1 MEIEVKV
8 PENLSEIT
16 LGQYQ
21 KYLKIQDG
29 DNDEMFIAQKMIEIF
44 CNVELKYVTKMRWKD
59 VQEITLT
66 LSNMFDEDSKFTK
79 MFTLDQVQ
87 YGFIPNLDEITF
99 GEFVDLDTYL
109 QDWQQMDKA
118 MSVLFRPVDINVRG
132 RYNIKEYD
140 GTMNEHLKDMPLSV
154 ALGAVFFLLN
164 LGKELSQVM
173 MDYLDKGVLK
183 DQSQVKE
190 GLMQNGIGIHQFT
203 QQLKETLKD
212 LNISQNKLIWKF
224 ISELIYF
231 TRRSKIT

>member
-1 MEIEVKV
+1 MYYIGMEIEVKV

-29 DNDEMFIAQKMIEIF
+29 DNDEMMIAQKMIEIF

-140 GTMNEHLKDMPLSV
+140 GTMNEHLKDMPLSI
-154 ALGAVFFLLN
+154 ALGAVFFFLN

-183 DQSQVKE
+183 DHLQVKE
-190 GLMQNGIGIHQFT
+190 GLMQNGIGIHHFT
-203 QQLKETLKD
+203 QQLKETLKNLD
-212 LNISQNKLIWKF
+212 IYQNRQHIK
-224 ISELIYF
+224 S
-231 TRRSKIT
+231 

>member
-1 MEIEVKV
+1 MYYIGMEIEVKV

-29 DNDEMFIAQKMIEIF
+29 DNDEMMIAQKMIEIF

-140 GTMNEHLKDMPLSV
+140 GTLNDHIKDMPLSV

-173 MDYLDKGVLK
+173 MDYLDKGILK
-183 DQSQVKE
+183 DHLQVKE

-212 LNISQNKLIWKF
+212 LNISQNKLHTKF
-224 ISELIYF
+224 
-231 TRRSKIT
+231 

>member
-1 MEIEVKV
+1 M

-21 KYLKIQDG
+21 KYLEIQEG

-44 CNVELKYVTKMRWKD
+44 CNIELKYVTKMRWKD

-79 MFTLDQVQ
+79 MFTLDKVQ

-109 QDWQQMDKA
+109 GDWQQMDKA

-140 GTMNEHLKDMPLSV
+140 GSMNEHLKEMPLSV

-173 MDYLDKGVLK
+173 MDYLDKGILK
-183 DQSQVKE
+183 DHIQVKE
-190 GLMQNGIGIHQFT
+190 GLMQNGIGIHHFT
-203 QQLKETLKD
+203 QQLKETLKS
-212 LNISQNKLIWKF
+212 LNISQTKLHIK
-224 ISELIYF
+224 S
-231 TRRSKIT
+231 

>member
-1 MEIEVKV
+1 MYYIGMEIEVKV

-29 DNDEMFIAQKMIEIF
+29 DNDEMMIAQKMIEIF
-44 CNVELKYVTKMRWKD
+44 CNVELKHVTKMRWKD
-59 VQEITLT
+59 VQDITLT

-79 MFTLDQVQ
+79 MFNLDQVE

-109 QDWQQMDKA
+109 GDWQQMDKA

-140 GTMNEHLKDMPLSV
+140 GTINDHLKDMPLSV

-183 DQSQVKE
+183 DYKQVKE

-203 QQLKETLKD
+203 QQLKETLKG
-212 LNISQNKLIWKF
+212 LNISQNKLHIK
-224 ISELIYF
+224 S
-231 TRRSKIT
+231 

>member
-1 MEIEVKV
+1 MYYIGMEIEVKV

-29 DNDEMFIAQKMIEIF
+29 DNDEMMIAQKMIEIF

-66 LSNMFDEDSKFTK
+66 LGNMFDEDSKFTK
-79 MFTLDQVQ
+79 MFTLDKVQ

-109 QDWQQMDKA
+109 GDWQQMNKA

-140 GTMNEHLKDMPLSV
+140 GTMNEHLKEMPLSI

-164 LGKELSQVM
+164 LGRELSQVM

-183 DQSQVKE
+183 DHLQVKE
-190 GLMQNGIGIHQFT
+190 GLMQNGIGITAFT
-203 QQLKETLKD
+203 QQVKEILKN
-212 LNISQNKLIWKF
+212 LNISPNKKHIKF
-224 ISELIYF
+224 
-231 TRRSKIT
+231 

>member
-1 MEIEVKV
+1 MYYIGMEIEVKV

-29 DNDEMFIAQKMIEIF
+29 DNDEMMIAQKMIEIF

-66 LSNMFDEDSKFTK
+66 LGNMFDEDSKFTK
-79 MFTLDQVQ
+79 MFTLDKVQ

-109 QDWQQMDKA
+109 GDWQQMNKA

-140 GTMNEHLKDMPLSV
+140 GTMNEHLKEMPLSI

-164 LGKELSQVM
+164 LGRELSQVM

-183 DQSQVKE
+183 DHLQVKE

-212 LNISQNKLIWKF
+212 LNISQNKLHTKF
-224 ISELIYF
+224 
-231 TRRSKIT
+231 

>member
-1 MEIEVKV
+1 MYYIGMEIEVKV

-29 DNDEMFIAQKMIEIF
+29 DNDEMMIAQKMIEIF

-66 LSNMFDEDSKFTK
+66 LSNMFDEDSRFTK
-79 MFTLDQVQ
+79 IFTLDQVQ

-140 GTMNEHLKDMPLSV
+140 GSMNEHLKEMPLSV

-183 DQSQVKE
+183 DHLQVKE

-212 LNISQNKLIWKF
+212 LNISQNKLHTKF
-224 ISELIYF
+224 
-231 TRRSKIT
+231 

>member
-21 KYLKIQDG
+21 KYLEIQEG

-44 CNVELKYVTKMRWKD
+44 CNIELKYVTKMRWKD

-79 MFTLDQVQ
+79 MFTLDKVQ

-109 QDWQQMDKA
+109 GDWQQMDKA

-140 GTMNEHLKDMPLSV
+140 GSMNEHLKEMPLSV
-154 ALGAVFFLLN
+154 ALGAVFFC
-164 LGKELSQVM
+164 
-173 MDYLDKGVLK
+173 
-183 DQSQVKE
+183 
-190 GLMQNGIGIHQFT
+190 
-203 QQLKETLKD
+203 
-212 LNISQNKLIWKF
+212 
-224 ISELIYF
+224 
-231 TRRSKIT
+231 

>member
-1 MEIEVKV
+1 MYYIGMEIEVKV

-29 DNDEMFIAQKMIEIF
+29 DNDEMMIAQKMIEIF

-87 YGFIPNLDEITF
+87 YGFIPNLDEITV

-109 QDWQQMDKA
+109 GDWQQMDKA

-140 GTMNEHLKDMPLSV
+140 GTMNDHIKEMPLSV

-183 DQSQVKE
+183 DHLQVKE

-212 LNISQNKLIWKF
+212 LNISQNKLHTKF
-224 ISELIYF
+224 
-231 TRRSKIT
+231 

>member
-1 MEIEVKV
+1 MYYIGMEIEVKV

-29 DNDEMFIAQKMIEIF
+29 DNDEMMIAQKMIEIF

-140 GTMNEHLKDMPLSV
+140 GTMNEHLKDMPLSI
-154 ALGAVFFLLN
+154 ALGAVFFFLN

-183 DQSQVKE
+183 DHLQVKE
-190 GLMQNGIGIHQFT
+190 GLMQNGIGIHHFT
-203 QQLKETLKD
+203 QQLKETLKSLD
-212 LNISQNKLIWKF
+212 IYQNRQHIK
-224 ISELIYF
+224 S
-231 TRRSKIT
+231 

>member
-1 MEIEVKV
+1 MELEVKV

-16 LGQYQ
+16 LDQYQ
-21 KYLKIQDG
+21 NYLKVQAG

-59 VQEITLT
+59 VQEITLSLT
-66 LSNMFDEDSKFTK
+66 NMFDEDSKFTK

-99 GEFVDLDTYL
+99 GEFVDLDSYL
-109 QDWQQMDKA
+109 QDWDQMDKA
-118 MSVLFRPVDINVRG
+118 MSVLYRPVDINVRG

-140 GTMNEHLKDMPLSV
+140 GTLNEQLKEMPLSV

-164 LGKELSQVM
+164 LGKELSVVM

-183 DQSQVKE
+183 DHLQVKE

-203 QQLKETLKD
+203 QQLKETLRS
-212 LNISQNKLIWKF
+212 LNISPNKKHIK
-224 ISELIYF
+224 S
-231 TRRSKIT
+231 

>member
-1 MEIEVKV
+1 MYYIGMEIEVKV

-29 DNDEMFIAQKMIEIF
+29 DNDEMMIAQKMIEIF
-44 CNVELKYVTKMRWKD
+44 CNIELKYVTKMRWKD

-66 LSNMFDEDSKFTK
+66 LSNMFEEDSKFIK
-79 MFTLDQVQ
+79 MFTLDKVQ

-109 QDWQQMDKA
+109 GDWQQMDKA

-140 GTMNEHLKDMPLSV
+140 GTMNEHLKEMPLSI

-173 MDYLDKGVLK
+173 MDYLDKGILK
-183 DQSQVKE
+183 DHLQVKE
-190 GLMQNGIGIHQFT
+190 GLMQNGIGIAAFG
-203 QQLKETLKD
+203 QQVKEILKN
-212 LNISQNKLIWKF
+212 LNISPNKKHIKF
-224 ISELIYF
+224 
-231 TRRSKIT
+231 